1 MKWLRFFR
9 VVLLYRDLENYQ
21 KTVSFSN
28 GMIPIGAKNDQIW
41 LFLSLVLKR
50 QNLCS
55 ETKHFITTVVC
66 QLHLRSFSTN
76 PSCRI
81 VQHYSMNSVPGR
93 QLMVKGTDGFF
104 QQRTLP
110 WITNSPWTNN
120 NNIGNYRSNLAQ
132 HRNKDKSWTN
142 NDQYLF

>member
-1 MKWLRFFR
+1 MFR
-9 VVLLYRDLENYQ
+9 N
-21 KTVSFSN
+21 
-28 GMIPIGAKNDQIW
+28 
-41 LFLSLVLKR
+41 LVLITPNIIVNPSPNTISLFKRRPLR
-50 QNLCS
+50 QNLCF
-55 ETKHFITTVVC
+55 ETKHFITTDSSLPIS
-66 QLHLRSFSTN
+66 LHLLSFSTN

-110 WITNSPWTNN
+110 WIINSPWTNN
-120 NNIGNYRSNLAQ
+120 NNIGNCRSNLAQ